1 MGRFGR
7 SMPLLRRS
15 MHLLPHSGPSPA
27 TTKTFVS
34 VIDPSQPPGDP
45 MPASRTTIQAN
56 DQEVLEGIAT
66 RIPASMLLLGRKVYT
81 QSSLTTVI

>member
-1 MGRFGR
+1 
-7 SMPLLRRS
+7 
-15 MHLLPHSGPSPA
+15 
-27 TTKTFVS
+27 
-34 VIDPSQPPGDP
+34 